1 MDRVS
6 AFFQNNWVV
15 GIIGGIISG
24 LIVYWI
30 TFMLVERR
38 KKSNHEKDVLT
49 ANNAVLSVIRPYI
62 ADSGIPDEKR
72 IDAIANAI
80 SRKYKINRE
89 EMYSL
94 PEIYEDLVLEFMSNL
109 YIPTETKKT
118 TITELLESVTQYQE
132 AKKNSVTTEKSSTN
146 DKHTTVNTVSK
157 ILSTIAASA
166 TMLSFIFS
174 VNAFSENGMKAAV
187 IVTLVVIVV
196 ESILLVLSF
205 NKERRRSGRKIPDET
220 IRISNCGKPI
230 SEMLDKSFIFVDY
243 FNDDV
248 FKN

>member
-1 MDRVS
+1 MDKIS
-6 AFFQNNWVV
+6 AFFQNSWVV

-30 TFMLVERR
+30 TFVLVERR
-38 KKSNHEKDVLT
+38 KRNNHEKDIMS

-80 SRKYKINRE
+80 SRKYKIGRE

-118 TITELLESVTQYQE
+118 TITELLENVTQYQE
-132 AKKNSVTTEKSSTN
+132 TKKQSATDQSASAN
-146 DKHTTVNTVSK
+146 DKKPTVSTVSE
-157 ILSTIAASA
+157 ILSSLAAFI
-166 TMLSFIFS
+166 TMLVFTFS
-174 VNAFSENGMKAAV
+174 VNAFNENGMKTAV
-187 IVTLVVIVV
+187 LISLVVVV
-196 ESILLVLSF
+196 AELLILIFSMY
-205 NKERRRSGRKIPDET
+205 KGKHKRGRKIFEDT
-220 IRISNCGKPI
+220 IRISNSGKPI
-230 SEMLDKSFIFVDY
+230 NEVLDDSFVFVNY
-243 FNDDV
+243 FDDT
-248 FKN
+248 N